1 MRSGVESSPE
11 RQADGVERVHVWAVL
26 LVQAE
31 AYELQR
37 GALLAQHEVAVCAG
51 GRRGELEH
59 RREVVGQLVDLPRN
73 CVGMSERDPHGY
85 YYEKQDAEEQDQDR
99 AGAARRGARG
109 SRVGDRARRG
119 PPRPCRR
126 SWSMRLSTALLAAGG
141 SVQALGVPSDRRI
154 SNEVIDE
161 LLAGASTEEEI
172 AGPGGLLA
180 ELTKRLVER
189 AMEVELTDHVGYEPH
204 LEPPGGA
211 ENTRNGTTP
220 KTLITEHGKV
230 PIDAPR
236 DRDGSFEPKIVRK
249 RQRRFVGFDEK
260 ILALYSRGLST
271 RDIEAHLEEI
281 YGVKVGRD
289 LISRVTDAVMDDVRE
304 WGKRPLEDIYP
315 IVFLDCMV
323 LKIRE
328 GGTVQRRA
336 LYLALGVTLDGDR
349 DVLGMWFQETEGAKF
364 WMQVL
369 TDLKQRGVRDI
380 LIACVD
386 GLTGFPE
393 AIEAI
398 FPKTTVQTCIVHL
411 IRNSLKYVPRRERE
425 QVARDLKPI
434 YTAKDAD
441 QAHAELEAFDEKWG
455 ARFPVITQ
463 AWLNAWEHVI
473 PFLAFPDEVRRV
485 IYTTNAIEA
494 LNRQLRKAIKTKGSF
509 PNEDAARKLV
519 YLALQNAVPQWT
531 RTRNWTTALLAFK
544 IHFGD
549 RVPDTAN

>member
-1 MRSGVESSPE
+1 LPGDGTGELVERAEIGAGQPRRDALAADPPAVAPE
-11 RQADGVERVHVWAVL
+11 LVDEAVDRAAGRRRVRQALR
-26 LVQAE
+26 
-31 AYELQR
+31 
-37 GALLAQHEVAVCAG
+37 
-51 GRRGELEH
+51 
-59 RREVVGQLVDLPRN
+59 
-73 CVGMSERDPHGY
+73 
-85 YYEKQDAEEQDQDR
+85 
-99 AGAARRGARG
+99 
-109 SRVGDRARRG
+109 
-119 PPRPCRR
+119 
-126 SWSMRLSTALLAAGG
+126 
-141 SVQALGVPSDRRI
+141 VPSDRRI
-154 SNEVIDE
+154 SDEVIDE
-161 LLAGASTEEEI
+161 LLAGASSEEEI

-189 AMEVELTDHVGYEPH
+189 AMEVEITDHLGYEPH
-204 LEPPGGA
+204 CEPPGGA
-211 ENTRNGTTP
+211 GNTRNGSTP
-220 KTLITEHGKV
+220 KTLITEHGPV
-230 PIDAPR
+230 RVETPR
-236 DRDGSFEPKIVRK
+236 DRSGSFEPKIVKK
-249 RQRRFVGFDEK
+249 RQRRFQGFDEK

-304 WGKRPLEDIYP
+304 WAKRPLEDIYP
-315 IVFLDCMV
+315 VVFLDCMV
-323 LKIRE
+323 IKIRE

-369 TDLKQRGVRDI
+369 TELKQRGVQDI
-380 LIACVD
+380 LICCVD

-398 FPKTTVQTCIVHL
+398 FPRTTVQTCVVHL
-411 IRNSLKYVPRRERE
+411 IRASLKYVPRRERE

-434 YTAKDAD
+434 YTAVDAD
-441 QAHAELEAFDEKWG
+441 QAQAELETFDEKWG
-455 ARFPVITQ
+455 TRFPVITQ
-463 AWLNAWEHVI
+463 AWLNAWEYVI
-473 PFLAFPDEVRRV
+473 PFLAFPAEVRRV

-519 YLALQNAVPQWT
+519 YLALQNATPQWT

>member
-1 MRSGVESSPE
+1 MRSELVDEAVES
-11 RQADGVERVHVWAVL
+11 AA
-26 LVQAE
+26 
-31 AYELQR
+31 
-37 GALLAQHEVAVCAG
+37 
-51 GRRGELEH
+51 GRR
-59 RREVVGQLVDLPRN
+59 
-73 CVGMSERDPHGY
+73 
-85 YYEKQDAEEQDQDR
+85 
-99 AGAARRGARG
+99 
-109 SRVGDRARRG
+109 
-119 PPRPCRR
+119 
-126 SWSMRLSTALLAAGG
+126 RLR
-141 SVQALGVPSDRRI
+141 QALGMPSDRRI
-154 SNEVIDE
+154 SDEVIDE

-180 ELTKRLVER
+180 QLTKRLVER

-204 LEPPGGA
+204 QEPPGGA
-211 ENTRNGTTP
+211 GNTRNGTTP

-230 PIDAPR
+230 QIDAAR

-249 RQRRFVGFDEK
+249 RQRRFQGFDEK

-304 WGKRPLEDIYP
+304 WAKRPLEDIYP

-323 LKIRE
+323 LKIRD

-336 LYLALGVTLDGDR
+336 LYLALGRHPGGRPGRARDVVPGDR
-349 DVLGMWFQETEGAKF
+349 GREVLDAGPQRPQDARRARHPDRLRRRADRVPRGDRG
-364 WMQVL
+364 
-369 TDLKQRGVRDI
+369 DL
-380 LIACVD
+380 
-386 GLTGFPE
+386 PE
-393 AIEAI
+393 DDRPDMHRPPDPRQPA
-398 FPKTTVQTCIVHL
+398 
-411 IRNSLKYVPRRERE
+411 SYVPRRERE

-434 YTAKDAD
+434 YTAVDAD
-441 QAHAELEAFDEKWG
+441 HAQAELETFDEKWG
-455 ARFPVITQ
+455 QRFPVITQ

-473 PFLAFPDEVRRV
+473 PFLAFPAEVRRV

-509 PNEDAARKLV
+509 PTEDAARKLV